1 MQLNIPNPFRW
12 LRPKSPAF
20 TASASPSDFQT
31 SAAPITPRSGPASPS
46 GFMAS
51 ASPQDFAAKV
61 VGSYRYRTA
70 APSERARMLRS
81 AAETVA
87 SKPAAS
93 VAPMRSAPVKV
104 ATVKPAPR
112 KADWDKLNREMESL
126 AAMADRAVARVRA
139 EKVRA
144 EVAGL
149 SGLDLTRAAT
159 RQQLA
164 KSGLTASTQAPGS
177 MPAPDGVGGE
187 LDTVRRSKPSANPV
201 WTPEPSQ
208 DVRLRECNAY
218 YSELL
223 AEIEAEYQ
231 AALKAGFVPQEL
243 LYRKS
248 RTKKEYILAIDKI
261 LGRDPRK

>member
-1 MQLNIPNPFRW
+1 MLSKLNPLQWF
-12 LRPKSPAF
+12 RPKSGF
-20 TASASPSDFQT
+20 TASAMPSDFQT
-31 SAAPITPRSGPASPS
+31 SAAPIAPRPGPASPS

-93 VAPMRSAPVKV
+93 VAPMRSAPAKV
-104 ATVKPAPR
+104 APVKPAPR

-126 AAMADRAVARVRA
+126 AALADRAVTRVRA
-139 EKVRA
+139 EKERTEIA
-144 EVAGL
+144 SL
-149 SGLDLTRAAT
+149 TGLDKTRAGFKA
-159 RQQLA
+159 QLA

-187 LDTVRRSKPSANPV
+187 LDTVRRSKPSANPAFV
-201 WTPEPSQ
+201 PEPSQ
-208 DVRLRECNAY
+208 DVRLRECNKY
-218 YSELL
+218 YSDLL
-223 AEIEAEYQ
+223 AEIEVEFQ
-231 AALKAGFVPQEL
+231 AALKAGRIPQEL
-243 LYRKS
+243 LYRKV
-248 RTKKEYILAIDKI
+248 RTQKEWTMATDKI
-261 LGRDPRK
+261 LGHDIRK